1 MSDRAREERSPF
13 LSTFPAR
20 AGERRLA
27 LGVVLLS
34 TAVFLALAPFAKR
47 PLPAVDAFL
56 PIYQSALV
64 VTDFI
69 TAVLL
74 FGQFAILRSRALQ
87 VLACAYLFS
96 SLMAVAHALT
106 FPGLFTSTGLF
117 AGQQTTAWLY
127 FLWHGGFP
135 LLVMSYALLAGRE
148 GGAVAPRDGALRGIL
163 AGIGVT
169 VAAVCALMLLT
180 TAGNDLLPVIMKGNS
195 DASAKVLV
203 ALLTW
208 LLSVAA
214 LPLLW
219 RRRPHTVLDLW
230 LMVAVFVWIF
240 DSALA
245 AVLNHARFDLGWY
258 AGRVY
263 GLLASSFVL
272 AVLLLENGRLYALLA
287 GAYADERRERGRAQ
301 ARTAELAAVNRELDA
316 FSYSVSHDLRAPL
329 RAIDG
334 YSRMIEEDYG
344 DRLDEEGRR
353 LLAVV
358 RGSSQKMGMLIDD
371 LLGFS
376 RVGRGELA
384 RAHVDMAALVR
395 EVRQELGEATPAEVE
410 LAVMPDVFGD
420 RALLKQVWA
429 NLVHNAL
436 KYSGK
441 RERPR
446 VEIGGRSDGTETIY
460 WVRDNGVGF
469 DMKYYDKLF
478 GVFQRLHGAE
488 EFPGT
493 GIGLAIVQRVV
504 TRHGGRVWGEGKT
517 GEGAAFYFAL
527 PVAGAER

>member
-1 MSDRAREERSPF
+1 MDRLAEHSPF

-27 LGVVLLS
+27 LWAVSLS
-34 TAVFLALAPFAKR
+34 TAVFLAAAPFAKR

-64 VTDFI
+64 VIDLI

-74 FGQFAILRSRALQ
+74 YGQFAILRSRALL
-87 VLACAYLFS
+87 VLASAFLFS

-106 FPGLFTSTGLF
+106 FPGLFSRTGLF
-117 AGQQTTAWLY
+117 AGPQTTAWLY

-135 LLVMSYALLAGRE
+135 LLVMGYALRAGTEGDVGTPR
-148 GGAVAPRDGALRGIL
+148 GGARRGIL
-163 AGIGVT
+163 LGAGAT
-169 VAAVCALMLLT
+169 LAAVCALMLLA
-180 TAGNDLLPVIMKGNS
+180 TAGHDLLPVIMKGDS
-195 DASAKVLV
+195 DASAKVVV

-214 LPLLW
+214 LPILW

-272 AVLLLENGRLYALLA
+272 SVLLLENGRLHALLA
-287 GAYADERRERGRAQ
+287 GAHENERRERKRAEE
-301 ARTAELAAVNRELDA
+301 RTAELAAVNRELDA

-329 RAIDG
+329 RAVDG
-334 YSRMIEEDYG
+334 YSRMIQEDYG

-358 RGSSQKMGMLIDD
+358 RTSSQNMGQLIDD
-371 LLGFS
+371 LLAFS
-376 RVGRGELA
+376 RVGRAALA
-384 RAHVDMAALVR
+384 GGRVDMAALVL
-395 EVRQELGEATPAEVE
+395 EVRQELGGESPAMV
-410 LAVMPDVFGD
+410 AQDVMPEAFGD

-429 NLVHNAL
+429 NLVHNSL
-436 KYSGK
+436 KYSAK
-441 RERPR
+441 RDQPR
-446 VEIGGRSDGTETIY
+446 VEIGGRTDGTETVY

-478 GVFQRLHGAE
+478 GVFQRLHGPE

-504 TRHGGRVWGEGKT
+504 ARHGGRVWGEGRS

-527 PVAGAER
+527 PRKAG

>member
-1 MSDRAREERSPF
+1 MDRLAEHSPF
-13 LSTFPAR
+13 LSTFPVRAR
-20 AGERRLA
+20 ERRLA
-27 LGVVLLS
+27 LWAVSLS
-34 TAVFLALAPFAKR
+34 TLVFLAAAPFAKR

-64 VTDFI
+64 VIDLI

-74 FGQFAILRSRALQ
+74 YGQFAILRSRALL
-87 VLACAYLFS
+87 VLASAFLFS

-106 FPGLFTSTGLF
+106 FPGLFSNSGLF
-117 AGQQTTAWLY
+117 AGPQTTAWLY

-148 GGAVAPRDGALRGIL
+148 QSAPAPRTGAWREIALG
-163 AGIGVT
+163 AGAT
-169 VAAVCALMLLT
+169 LAAVCALMLLT
-180 TAGNDLLPVIMKGNS
+180 TAGHDLLPVIMKGNA
-195 DASAKVLV
+195 DASAKIVV

-208 LLSVAA
+208 LLCIAA
-214 LPLLW
+214 LPILW
-219 RRRPHTVLDLW
+219 RRRPHSVLDLW

-263 GLLASSFVL
+263 GLLASSVVL

-287 GAYADERRERGRAQ
+287 GAYANERRERERAED
-301 ARTAELAAVNRELDA
+301 RTAELAAVNRELDA

-344 DRLDEEGRR
+344 GRLDDEGRR

-358 RGSSQKMGMLIDD
+358 RGSSQRMGQLIDD
-371 LLGFS
+371 LLDFS
-376 RVGRGELA
+376 RVGRAEIA
-384 RAHVDMAALVR
+384 RAKIDMAALVR
-395 EVRQELGEATPAEVE
+395 EVRKELGGESPSPVE
-410 LAVMPDVFGD
+410 LADMPDASGD
-420 RALLKQVWA
+420 RALLKHVWS
-429 NLVHNAL
+429 NLMQNAL
-436 KYSGK
+436 KYSSK
-441 RERPR
+441 RDRPR
-446 VEIGGRSDGTETIY
+446 VEIGGRSDGAETVY

-469 DMKYYDKLF
+469 DMKYREKLF
-478 GVFQRLHGAE
+478 GVFQRLHGAD

-504 TRHGGRVWGEGKT
+504 ARHGGRVWGDGRL
-517 GEGAAFYFAL
+517 GEGAVFYFTL
-527 PVAGAER
+527 PNGSG

>member
-1 MSDRAREERSPF
+1 ME
-13 LSTFPAR
+13 
-20 AGERRLA
+20 
-27 LGVVLLS
+27 
-34 TAVFLALAPFAKR
+34 
-47 PLPAVDAFL
+47 AFL

-64 VTDFI
+64 IIDLI

-74 FGQFAILRSRALQ
+74 CGQFAILRSRAIL

-96 SLMAVAHALT
+96 SLMAVAHGLT
-106 FPGLFTSTGLF
+106 FPGLFTPAGLF

-135 LLVMSYALLAGRE
+135 LLVMSYALLAGRQKE
-148 GGAVAPRDGALRGIL
+148 ARAPRGGARREILLATVAVL
-163 AGIGVT
+163 
-169 VAAVCALMLLT
+169 AAVCALMLLA

-195 DASAKVLV
+195 DASAKVVV
-203 ALLTW
+203 ASTTW

-214 LPLLW
+214 LPILW

-230 LMVAVFVWIF
+230 LMVVVFVWIF

-287 GAYADERRERGRAQ
+287 EAHADERRERERAE

-329 RAIDG
+329 RAVDG

-344 DRLDEEGRR
+344 GRLDQEGRR

-358 RGSSQKMGMLIDD
+358 RDSSQRMGMLIDD
-371 LLGFS
+371 LLNLS
-376 RVGRGELA
+376 RVGRA
-384 RAHVDMAALVR
+384 AIASAKIDMSALVR
-395 EVRQELGEATPAEVE
+395 EVQQEAGIKLPATLTLEGIPGG
-410 LAVMPDVFGD
+410 FGD
-420 RALLKQVWA
+420 RSLLKQVWA
-429 NLVHNAL
+429 NLMQNAV
-436 KYSGK
+436 KYSG
-441 RERPR
+441 RQARPR
-446 VEIGGRSDGTETIY
+446 IEIGGRTDGTEAVY

-469 DMKYYDKLF
+469 DMKYYEKLF
-478 GVFQRLHGAE
+478 GVFQRLHGAG

-504 TRHGGRVWGEGKT
+504 ARHGGRVWAEGRP
-517 GEGAAFYFAL
+517 GEGAVFYFAL
-527 PVAGAER
+527 PNGPGQ